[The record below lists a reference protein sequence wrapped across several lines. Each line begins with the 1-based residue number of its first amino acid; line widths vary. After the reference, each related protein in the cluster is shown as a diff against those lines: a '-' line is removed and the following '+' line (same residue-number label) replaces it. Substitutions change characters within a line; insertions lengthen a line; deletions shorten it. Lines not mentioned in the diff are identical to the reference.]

1 MKNIKPKHLRIHMA
15 RARYA
20 LSLYIERYLDAIV
33 GPRVF
38 HTSLIACGYLP
49 GRAPLHTINCVG
61 FYRMSE
67 RGPVRVVDANDTM
80 RVIEELGLEDL
91 WALARLLKKV
101 RGSPKTGPRPDLYS
115 REKSPRFDYWLAR
128 AYAGFRPNKRYRMEG
143 LSGRALWLGVTIWE
157 AQVLDEIFEANLK
170 RPPPPGW

>member
-1 MKNIKPKHLRIHMA
+1 MKNIKLKHLRIHMA
-15 RARYA
+15 RARYD
-20 LSLYIERYLDAIV
+20 LVIRIEQYLDAIV
-33 GPRVF
+33 GPRLY
-38 HTSLIACGYLP
+38 HTSLVACGYLP
-49 GRAPLHTINCVG
+49 GRAPLHTIHCVG

-80 RVIEELGLEDL
+80 HVIEGMGLEDL

-101 RGSPKTGPRPDLYS
+101 RGSPKIGPRPDLYS

-143 LSGRALWLGVTIWE
+143 LSGRAAWLGVTIWE

-170 RPPPPGW
+170 RPPPPVW

>member
-1 MKNIKPKHLRIHMA
+1 MKNIKLKHLRVHMA
-15 RARYA
+15 RARYD
-20 LSLYIERYLDAIV
+20 LTLYIERYLDAIAS
-33 GPRVF
+33 PPLF

-49 GRAPLHTINCVG
+49 GRAPLHTIVCVG

-67 RGPVRVVDANDTM
+67 HGPVWVVDDNATRHEIGLM
-80 RVIEELGLEDL
+80 GLEDL
-91 WALARLLKKV
+91 WVLARLLKKV